1 MGSQLIQILVLAG
14 VLLFLVLRLRDVL
27 GTRDG
32 FEKPMGDG
40 PSVGEDKKERQFE
53 VIDGGG
59 EDRDISDHVDP
70 DSDIGKALA
79 AMKRV
84 EPSFS
89 VSEFQHGAR
98 QAYEMILM
106 AYENGELDTLQ
117 QFLAPDVYESF
128 STAVFARAD
137 QGLTVDA
144 SFVGIREVK
153 IVGAEFDEETRE
165 GDVTIRFVGEL
176 TSVVRNPEGE
186 VVEGDPTEIKR
197 QKDVWTFSRVM
208 GSDNPNWLLVATGG

>member
-14 VLLFLVLRLRDVL
+14 VALFLILRLRDVL

-32 FEKPMGDG
+32 FEKPLPR
-40 PSVGEDKKERQFE
+40 PSRPESERANRSFE

-59 EDRDISDHVDP
+59 EDHDITDHVEA
-70 DSDIGKALA
+70 DSPAAKALA
-79 AMKRV
+79 QMKQV

-89 VSEFQHGAR
+89 VSEFAHGAR
-98 QAYEMILM
+98 QAYELILM
-106 AYENGELDTLQ
+106 AYENGELDTLE
-117 QFLAPDVYESF
+117 QFLAPEVYESF
-128 STAVFARAD
+128 SSAVFARAD
-137 QGLTVDA
+137 KGLTVDA
-144 SFVGIREVK
+144 NFVGIRELK
-153 IVGAEFDEETRE
+153 IVGAEFDTESRE
-165 GDVTIRFVGEL
+165 GDITIRFLGEL

-186 VVEGDPTEIKR
+186 VVEGDPQEIKR